1 MPVERVFIEKGLK
14 RAQLEE
20 YLEKELE
27 AAGYGGVDIR
37 RTPMGTRI
45 TLYVERPGLV
55 IGRKGRSIKQLT
67 DVLARDYGVEK
78 PQVEVAEID
87 VPELNAS
94 VMARRIAF
102 ALERG
107 RYFRRVGHAAL
118 SQIMQAGARGVEI
131 NISGKVRGERH
142 RCERFYEGYLKKA
155 GEPAS
160 KFVREGYAVAKLKP
174 GVLGIRVRIMP
185 PDIRLPDEVRLV
197 EEEKKVEVK
206 PAEEAP
212 VSEKVSG
219 EKLVESAES
228 PKPQEVEKIGDTQT

>member
-1 MPVERVFIEKGLK
+1 VPAERIFIEKGLK

-37 RTPMGTRI
+37 RTPMGTRV

-67 DVLARDYGVEK
+67 DALARDYGVEK

-94 VMARRIAF
+94 VMARRVAF

-118 SQIMQAGARGVEI
+118 SQIMQAGARGAEI
-131 NISGKVRGERH
+131 IISGKVRGERH
-142 RCERFYEGYLKKA
+142 RSERFYEGYLKKA

-160 KFVREGYAVAKLKP
+160 KFVRQGYAVAKLKP
-174 GVLGIRVRIMP
+174 GVLGVRVRIMP
-185 PDIRLPDEVRLV
+185 PDVRLPDEVRLV
-197 EEEKKVEVK
+197 EEEKKAEVK
-206 PAEEAP
+206 PVEAPAAEE
-212 VSEKVSG
+212 SEEAKRS
-219 EKLVESAES
+219 
-228 PKPQEVEKIGDTQT
+228 GDT